1 VKLLK
6 YKYFNKAAVV
16 VEIKGAFGK
25 RKKMHVFFLFF
36 FRKEEANH
44 GPLRN
49 ISKEIYGRVTSDL
62 VVLISI

>member
-16 VEIKGAFGK
+16 VEI
-25 RKKMHVFFLFF
+25 RCIWKKKEDACFFSVF